1 MMTRTGA
8 PNPVILDMPFTAVA
22 DTLLLPGICSARTAP
37 YARALRKASSKIWQ
51 PTPLSRPPRCRDA
64 NPVRFPLATA
74 GGNPLLLHPC
84 NSAPVRGKDDR
95 IGRRRIAVIG
105 RQNVTSPVC
114 ASQQAIRFSST
125 NPRLSPEGC
134 QLNAD
139 WIPLSVCVN

>member
-8 PNPVILDMPFTAVA
+8 PNPGDPRYAVHGSGRYAFAARDMF
-22 DTLLLPGICSARTAP
+22 RTDSSV
-37 YARALRKASSKIWQ
+37 RSRVEKASSKIWQ

-105 RQNVTSPVC
+105 RQKRDLSGLRIAAGDTIFQHKSQTVARRMPVEC
-114 ASQQAIRFSST
+114 
-125 NPRLSPEGC
+125 RLDTAFGMR
-134 QLNAD
+134 
-139 WIPLSVCVN
+139 